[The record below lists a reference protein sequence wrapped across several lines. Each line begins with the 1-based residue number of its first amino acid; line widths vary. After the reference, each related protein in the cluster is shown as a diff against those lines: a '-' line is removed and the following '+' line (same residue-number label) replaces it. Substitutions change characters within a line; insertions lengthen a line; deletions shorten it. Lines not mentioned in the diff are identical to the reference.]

1 MSVAARAGVDMRLLR
16 AVTFSAVCVTLSAAG
31 HEVASGAPIPLWA
44 LAIGLAG
51 VLALVMPLAGRERS
65 LPQIATALLGGE
77 LGLHLV
83 FCLGQVQSVAQ
94 SDGAVAL
101 NTAAG
106 RLLCNLDLA
115 HLSQADLARIV
126 HASGLGKA
134 QLSGGMPGMGGG
146 STAGAA
152 HAMGVGMMLTPAMFG
167 AHVAAALLMGWLL
180 RCGESALWRI
190 VRLARYGA
198 EQVSALLPLAGVLA
212 ALHALARMTRLLGLE
227 QGLTRRWNR
236 ADWAA
241 RRLSSLGLHY
251 SVIRRGPPVGTC
263 VTL

>member
-1 MSVAARAGVDMRLLR
+1 M
-16 AVTFSAVCVTLSAAG
+16 
-31 HEVASGAPIPLWA
+31 
-44 LAIGLAG
+44 AG
-51 VLALVMPLAGRERS
+51 VLALVVPLAGRERS

-83 FCLGQVQSVAQ
+83 FCLGQVQSVTQ

-126 HASGLGKA
+126 HASGLGQA
-134 QLSGGMPGMGGG
+134 QLSGGMPGMGG

-167 AHVAAALLMGWLL
+167 AHLAAALLMGWLL

-198 EQVSALLPLAGVLA
+198 EQVTALLPLAGVLA

-227 QGLTRRWNR
+227 QGLARRWNR
-236 ADWAA
+236 ADWAP
-241 RRLSSLGLHY
+241 RRLPSPGLHY
-251 SVIRRGPPVGTC
+251 SVIRRGPPVGMC